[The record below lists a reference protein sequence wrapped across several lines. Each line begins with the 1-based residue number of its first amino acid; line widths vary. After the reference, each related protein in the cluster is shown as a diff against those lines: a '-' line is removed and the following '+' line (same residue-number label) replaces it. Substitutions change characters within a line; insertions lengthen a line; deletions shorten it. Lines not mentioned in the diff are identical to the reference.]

1 MKAMVPK
8 DRFNSKG
15 TTEGW
20 RGTTE
25 SIADN
30 IRAGSSA
37 ADRALQNEDKTRP
50 APRTLDY
57 ELAKFHMQTLKGKV
71 LTIIDAIAFDVE
83 QRKAVKD
90 LVKGAFAEQRQRIQS
105 FCYAGTGLGESIEE
119 SDFVFMKTEKPRE
132 PVKALGAFFICYWSS
147 TSSPAELSTTRLR
160 CSLGL
165 FVCIE
170 HLVAYLIDGFVSKD
184 PTVPLDE
191 LQRVPASN
199 QQGVRAGHQRSQLLI
214 VYFPSA
220 VHLVNDE
227 SAVGKNQH
235 SLEVTM
241 QVLQQGNETFIL
253 GFVVGLSPEKLS
265 SPVHLF

>member
-1 MKAMVPK
+1 LTKFYIAGRRKTPKKKPSVVTTVPRPTVKEPHVTVKVKGKNMKAMVPK

-119 SDFVFMKTEKPRE
+119 SDFVF
-132 PVKALGAFFICYWSS
+132 
-147 TSSPAELSTTRLR
+147 
-160 CSLGL
+160 
-165 FVCIE
+165 
-170 HLVAYLIDGFVSKD
+170 
-184 PTVPLDE
+184 
-191 LQRVPASN
+191 
-199 QQGVRAGHQRSQLLI
+199 
-214 VYFPSA
+214 
-220 VHLVNDE
+220 
-227 SAVGKNQH
+227 
-235 SLEVTM
+235 
-241 QVLQQGNETFIL
+241 
-253 GFVVGLSPEKLS
+253 
-265 SPVHLF
+265 